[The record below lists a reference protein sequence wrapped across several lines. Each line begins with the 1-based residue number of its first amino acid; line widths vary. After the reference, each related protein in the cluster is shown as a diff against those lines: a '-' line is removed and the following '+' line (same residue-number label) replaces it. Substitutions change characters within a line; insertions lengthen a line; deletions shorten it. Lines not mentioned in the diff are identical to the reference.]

1 MSQSDSLRTTLNKD
15 LAALRAAVPALW
27 DTESDPD
34 MVRDAEH
41 LARSLADGINAT
53 NLAAAMDFFQMMGQA
68 EHLDTE
74 MRQRADGAFFLSS
87 FCLTNADVVADEMAD
102 A

>member
-53 NLAAAMDFFQMMGQA
+53 NLTTAIDFFEMMGKA
-68 EHLDTE
+68 EHLDAE
-74 MRQRADGAFFLSS
+74 LRQRADGAFFLSS
-87 FCLTNADVVADEMAD
+87 FCLTNADVVADDMAD